1 MEFTGKT
8 ATRRAP
14 RKQPDDASRVTISY
28 CVHAMPLPPNTR
40 LGPYEILG
48 LLGAGGMGEVYR
60 ARDTRLERNVAI
72 KVITSGYVGDP
83 VRVRRFEQEA
93 RAAGALNHP
102 NVVTVFDIGEHEGLP
117 FVVMELLEGKTLR
130 DWLGQAPLPT
140 RKAIAFAT
148 QVSRGL
154 AAAHEKGIV
163 HRDLKPEN
171 LFITAD
177 GRVKI
182 LDFGL
187 AKLMK
192 TDVAPPPGERQGE
205 ETLSAS
211 LTESGVV
218 LGTAG
223 YMAPEQIR
231 GDPADRRSDLFAL
244 GAIVYEML
252 SGASPFP
259 GISRFERAQAV
270 LHTEP
275 EPLRS
280 RNARVPSMVESL
292 VARCLEKDPANR
304 FESAGDLA
312 IVLETVGADL
322 APMAAQHQTAI
333 GKTLATDVVREGRDK
348 GKGGPPLFSRLT
360 FKRGRIWS
368 ARFAPDGNTFYYSA
382 AWEGDPLE
390 VFLTRSE
397 SPESHSMG
405 LPPAGVLS
413 VSPGGEMLLLLGGQ
427 LYFMG
432 RNTGTLARAPLVG
445 GMPREVV
452 EEVEYADW
460 GFDGAS
466 LCIVRRNQGRDRLEF
481 PAGNV
486 LRETA
491 GWFSH
496 PRISPRGDQIAV
508 IEHPLLFHDDGS
520 VMILD
525 AMGAIVARSSGWIS
539 CQGLAWEPSGEEVWF
554 TATRTGLSWSLH
566 ALSTSGDER
575 LVTRGAGP
583 LCLMDIS
590 RDGRVL
596 LTHGNWRSGILGLP
610 PGGGREREYSWLDWS
625 TVTDISRDG
634 RVLLFNE
641 NGEGG
646 GPAHSIYLRNTDGS
660 LPIRLGTGFGV
671 SLSPDGRWVLTIQ
684 GPADEL
690 RLVLVPTGAGEP
702 RPLDPGP
709 LRQFHYAEL
718 FPDGRHVLFAGSED
732 RCGIRFYMQDVEH
745 GMPRPLTPEGYTA
758 HSSGSIISRDG
769 KFFVAQDAEG
779 RGVLFGVRGGKPRV
793 IPGLERRDLPIRW
806 DDEGRTLYLF
816 RRGEFPARLER
827 LDLVTGQRQHCRDL
841 QPPDPAGIVLIQKV
855 LITSDASSYFYSYWR
870 DLDDLYLVDGLV

>member
-1 MEFTGKT
+1 
-8 ATRRAP
+8 
-14 RKQPDDASRVTISY
+14 
-28 CVHAMPLPPNTR
+28 MPLPPNKR

-48 LLGAGGMGEVYR
+48 FLGAGGMGEVYR
-60 ARDTRLERNVAI
+60 ARDTRLDREVAI
-72 KVITSGYVGDP
+72 KVITSGCVGDP
-83 VRVRRFEQEA
+83 GRVRRFEQEA

-117 FVVMELLEGKTLR
+117 FVVMELLQGRTLR

-140 RKAIAFAT
+140 RKAITFAT
-148 QVSRGL
+148 QISRGL

-171 LFITAD
+171 LFITGD
-177 GRVKI
+177 DRVKI

-192 TDVAPPPGERQGE
+192 TAAASPPEEQPGGE
-205 ETLSAS
+205 TASIS
-211 LTESGVV
+211 LTECGEV

-252 SGASPFP
+252 SGTSAFP
-259 GISRFERAQAV
+259 GVSRFERAQAV
-270 LHTEP
+270 LHAEP
-275 EPLRS
+275 EPLRN
-280 RNARVPSMVESL
+280 RNVRIPSMVESL
-292 VARCLEKDPANR
+292 VARCLEKDPAHR
-304 FESAGDLA
+304 FESASDLA
-312 IVLETVGADL
+312 MVLETVAADL
-322 APMAAQHQTAI
+322 IPTAAQSQAAM
-333 GKTLATDVVREGRDK
+333 GKTLGPDLVWEGRSK
-348 GKGGPPLFSRLT
+348 GKVEPPLFSRLT

-368 ARFAPDGNTFYYSA
+368 ARFAPDGHAVYYSA
-382 AWEGDPLE
+382 AWEGGSLE
-390 VFLTRSE
+390 VFLTRSG

-432 RNTGTLARAPLVG
+432 QNTGTLARAPLVG
-445 GMPREVV
+445 GRPREVL

-460 GFDGAS
+460 GFDGGS
-466 LCIVRRNQGRDRLEF
+466 LCLVRRGQGRDRLEF

-525 AMGAIVARSSGWIS
+525 AMGAEVARSSGWIS

-554 TATRTGLSWSLH
+554 TGTRTGLSRSLQ

-575 LVTRGAGP
+575 LVARSAGP

-610 PGGGREREYSWLDWS
+610 PDSRREREYSWLDWS
-625 TVTDISRDG
+625 TVADISPDG
-634 RVLLFNE
+634 QVLLFNE
-641 NGEGG
+641 SGEGG
-646 GPAHSIYLRNTDGS
+646 GPEHSVYLRNTDGS
-660 LPIRLGTGFGV
+660 LPIRLGTGFGM
-671 SLSPDGRWVLTIQ
+671 SLSPDCRWVLTIQ
-684 GPADEL
+684 GHADEL
-690 RLVLVPTGAGEP
+690 RLILIPTGAGEP

-709 LRQFHYAEL
+709 VRQFQYAEL
-718 FPDGRHVLFAGSED
+718 FPDGKHVLFAGSEG
-732 RCGIRFYMQDVEH
+732 RCGVRCYMQDIEH
-745 GMPRPLTPEGYTA
+745 GKPRPLTPEGYTA
-758 HSSGSIISRDG
+758 HSSGSLISRDG
-769 KFFVAQDAEG
+769 KFFVAQDPEG
-779 RGVLFGVRGGKPRV
+779 RGVLFGMRGGKARTV
-793 IPGLERRDLPIRW
+793 PGLEHRDLPIRW
-806 DDEGRTLYLF
+806 DEEGRTLYLF
-816 RRGEFPARLER
+816 RRGELPARLER

-855 LITSDASSYFYSYWR
+855 LVTSDASSYFYSYWR
-870 DLDDLYLVDGLV
+870 DLDDLYLVEGLI